1 VEGKVIPVVTLG
13 PGTSQAI
20 LSFLSGKGLDKLVRI
35 DLGFTGC
42 CDASL
47 CMAAGVP
54 HEGDMVVEAEGLTF
68 SISPDTYQ
76 LSGDINISY
85 VDEPGREGFSITS
98 SKPVSEW
105 DGFGVCNIKI

>member
-1 VEGKVIPVVTLG
+1 VTLG

-20 LSFLSGKGLDKLVRI
+20 LTFLAGKGLDKLVRI

-47 CMAAGVP
+47 SLSAGAA
-54 HEGDMVVEAEGLTF
+54 HEGDMVVETEGLTF
-68 SISPDTYQ
+68 SLSPDTYE
-76 LSGDINISY
+76 LSGDITVNHIAG
-85 VDEPGREGFSITS
+85 PGKEGFSVTS
-98 SKPVSEW
+98 SKPISEW